1 MLIQRLIGV
10 SILAVVGLWGW
21 TQYHAYHYAYHPSL
35 GVPWWTVR
43 HFWTEHSIY
52 APWQGLIWAWRWGT
66 LSTRLLLAGSVVASI
81 LMILGIVWLSRRRQ
95 PPALTGYGTGRWA
108 KGQDIRKAGL

>member
-21 TQYHAYHYAYHPSL
+21 TQYQAFQYAYHPAL

-43 HFWTEHSIY
+43 HFWTMHSIY
-52 APWQGLIWAWRWGT
+52 APWQGLVWAWRWGT
-66 LSTRLLLAGSVVASI
+66 LSTRLLLVGSIATVCLVV
-81 LMILGIVWLSRRRQ
+81 LGIVWWSQRRQ
-95 PPALTGYGTGRWA
+95 PPAMTGYGTGRWSTR
-108 KGQDIRKAGL
+108 GDMRKAGL